1 MANQISLPSNVE
13 AERSVLGAML
23 LSPDACSLALASLT
37 EESFSNVD
45 PRNKLVFRAMKELA
59 DHNESIDAQTVN
71 NQLTN
76 MKLASDAGSPD
87 YLLDLINSS
96 ITPSNVDHYVNIVK
110 DQSVLRDFILGMEE
124 VKDSYAKGEV
134 SDIGDFIASSAQK
147 LDDIASKRSVGG
159 FLDSPTVVTMVSKQ
173 IEMEK
178 NRANKRLTGVDTGYI
193 TLNKYTHGWQ
203 KGSLNIIAARPSV
216 GKTAFAINLAYNA
229 ASHEKKT
236 VAFFSCEM
244 PCEQIMKRLCSSVSM
259 VNLENIQTG
268 DLYGNESVK
277 ITSALEQIKNTKI
290 YFDDTPNQMLG
301 DIVAKSRKLQAAHPD
316 LCAIFIDYLNLITT
330 GTSAS
335 FDSRA
340 QEVSLI
346 TRTLK
351 ELARSLNLPI
361 IALAQLNRD
370 VDKTDQKIPS
380 LSNLKESGSIE
391 QDADMV
397 LLMYRKDY
405 YTSMGQSV
413 NAKEK
418 GYGAPS
424 EFTKNIQTQVDN
436 AKAMG
441 KDSGNISTVQILLA
455 KNRNGRT
462 GQITLLFSK
471 NYQRFDNPSPEM
483 EKSEARINGVS
494 VSPDGE

>member
-1 MANQISLPSNVE
+1 
-13 AERSVLGAML
+13 
-23 LSPDACSLALASLT
+23 
-37 EESFSNVD
+37 
-45 PRNKLVFRAMKELA
+45 
-59 DHNESIDAQTVN
+59 
-71 NQLTN
+71 
-76 MKLASDAGSPD
+76 
-87 YLLDLINSS
+87 
-96 ITPSNVDHYVNIVK
+96 
-110 DQSVLRDFILGMEE
+110 
-124 VKDSYAKGEV
+124 
-134 SDIGDFIASSAQK
+134 
-147 LDDIASKRSVGG
+147 
-159 FLDSPTVVTMVSKQ
+159 
-173 IEMEK
+173 
-178 NRANKRLTGVDTGYI
+178 
-193 TLNKYTHGWQ
+193 
-203 KGSLNIIAARPSV
+203 
-216 GKTAFAINLAYNA
+216 
-229 ASHEKKT
+229 
-236 VAFFSCEM
+236 
-244 PCEQIMKRLCSSVSM
+244 M

-316 LCAIFIDYLNLITT
+316 LCAIFVDYLNLITT
-330 GTSAS
+330 GEASS

-351 ELARSLNLPI
+351 ELARSLNIPI

-418 GYGAPS
+418 GYGAQS
-424 EFTKNIQTQVDN
+424 EFTKNVQAQVDN

-441 KDSGNISTVQILLA
+441 KDTGNISTVQILLA

-494 VSPDGE
+494 VSPDEE